1 MTEIYVIIT
10 ASFIT
15 VCRTSV

>member
-1 MTEIYVIIT
+1 M
-10 ASFIT
+10 

>member
-1 MTEIYVIIT
+1 MTEIDVIIT